1 VCDVF
6 DARTRVLVSGN
17 SGPHL
22 VGAAA
27 RGGGLGLLASADLF
41 GVARTIRGPFG
52 VRVSPGCGLPG
63 AALVD
68 SGAAVVLVDPGGE
81 FPTTS
86 VPVVAGVR
94 SLPEAAAALE
104 AGAAG
109 LLATEDGELSG
120 FVLLQQLLDT
130 YGPGTPIWVAGT
142 GPRTAAGVVAAGAF
156 GVLLDEQLALLPEA
170 RTPATQRGRLS
181 RSDTSLAPLFARRYP
196 DAERAVRDVVAAVR
210 ERSATGPAE
219 QGAPLCGTLGSTLP
233 IVQGPMTRVSDQ
245 PEFAAAVAEHG
256 GFPFVAVA
264 TASGPSTAD
273 LLRRTADLL
282 SDRPWGAGLLG
293 FLDAD
298 LVDRQLAEVKA
309 ARPRCAL
316 LAGGRVAQAKALE
329 AAGIATYVHAPS
341 PILLRQFLD
350 AGLRRFVFEGAEC
363 GGHIGPRSSFVLWEQ
378 QLDVLRGAGPGLEI
392 IFAGGVHDARSAALV
407 AAMAA
412 EQAAA
417 GTGIGVLMGTAYL
430 FTREAVETGA
440 ITDVFQDLLVRA
452 ASTVTLETAPGHR
465 TRCLPSPYT
474 DRFEAVRTELSATS
488 GMPAQEVWQRLE
500 DLNTGRLRIA
510 SKGLRRTDA
519 GLTEVDATAQVS
531 EGLYLAGQVTTLRT
545 GTTTMAELHHQVT
558 TGATNVLRARAER
571 PKTSSDDRDIAIIGI
586 ACSFPGAA
594 DLPAFWSNI
603 LRGIDAVTDV
613 PADRWDSDRYADASA
628 SRWGGFLPPL
638 AFDPLSYGIPPASM
652 GSIDPAQLVSLETAR
667 RALADAGYADRE
679 FDREHTSVI
688 FGAEAGGDLANAA
701 AFRSLLPTYLE
712 RVPEE
717 LLAQLPALTEDT
729 FPGTLAN
736 VISGRIANRLDLRGA
751 NYTVDAACG
760 SSLAA
765 LDVAVKELRQATSAM
780 VLCGAV
786 DLHNGINDYLMF
798 TSAGALSPTGKC
810 RPFDAAADGIVLG
823 EGVACLVLK
832 RLADA
837 ERHGDRVYAVVK
849 GVGAASDGRAL
860 GLTAPRPE
868 GQYRALTRAYVD
880 ARVSP
885 SEVTMVEAHGTG
897 TVVGDATELRTL
909 TEFFTAAGAQPGAIA
924 LGSVKSQIGHTKC
937 AAGLAGLIKAAL
949 ALWHEVMPPTLNL
962 VDPNTAWQ
970 AAVSP
975 FCFATVARPTPG
987 RRGLAGVSAFGFGGT
1002 NFHAVLAPGPVPPNR
1017 EHGLRD
1023 WSSELILVKGTDL
1036 ASARAGLTALAES
1049 DRPLRELAFMAAS
1062 EGAGDPVQLAV
1073 VAESTVDLTDP
1084 TRAFTVAEHGQSGK
1098 VAFLFPGQGSQRAGM
1113 LAELFVH
1120 FPELADMLRLAPEL
1134 VPVVF
1139 PPTAFDDATTD
1150 VQERAVTDTNVAQPA
1165 LGLVEAALCA
1175 LLCELGVTADFLA
1188 GHSFGELAALHAGGA
1203 FDLPTLLNLSRA
1215 RAAAIAGAAGV
1226 RPGAMAAVRASLAEI
1241 AEDLSDPDVVLANNN
1256 GPKQVVVSGTEEAV
1270 GRLVARLRARGL
1282 AAKLIPVAC
1291 AFHSPLVAP
1300 ASDVFAADLEDTVI
1314 ADPVLPVWSNRTGK
1328 RYATGT
1334 VRRELAA
1341 QIAAPVRFA
1350 EQIEDMYES
1359 GARIFVEVGPGR
1371 VLTRLTGDILGSRPH
1386 TAVSC
1391 EPGIRG
1397 LLGAL
1402 GHLAVCGVPVDLERL
1417 FRGRVELT
1425 DPPSS
1430 YWTVDGRAVRA
1441 PDGTTP
1447 VNALA
1452 PARQIARIAMTE
1464 SAPAGRDQVV
1474 AEFLRNSRE
1483 FVAMQREVMLGYLGS
1498 PVPPAPTPRVIEPT
1512 PSVAEIPAARKDEPR
1527 PIAARPADDAVDVLG
1542 TVLAVISDRTGFPPD
1557 MIENGLDLEADL
1569 SIDSIKRTEI
1579 AGTLLSRLGL
1589 VGTAGDDAAD
1599 LLVRERTVT
1608 GLAKRLRDWLAPAPT
1623 QQRLGLT
1630 PRRYRQRLTTAA
1642 FGATDPDR
1650 VRGKTI
1656 AVLHRDTAQDA
1667 VRDAIEARFSD
1678 AGATPVRGAD
1688 ADLVISLDAL
1698 AEADDFCAPRV
1709 FEQVKAARGTFVA
1722 VALGDV
1728 AARRAGLA
1736 GLLRTAAL
1744 ERTAVTRLVIA
1755 ASMTDIDKTLLDEV
1769 LSGDGP
1775 PVVHHLDSGRWTT
1788 TLIEDELGS
1797 IARAGAGPGTGEL
1810 EALGLGP
1817 DSVVLFLGGAHG
1829 VAARAA
1835 VALAASRCRIEL
1847 TGRTP
1852 WPMAGEDES
1861 LPDDSRAMRAALVA
1875 AGHPA
1880 REVEG
1885 RVRTVRAQREIGR
1898 TLDQIAAAGGDATY
1912 HTLDCRDGAAVRRLV
1927 ADVHTRRGRIDG
1939 VVHAAGVIADRLMT
1953 GKDVDSFRNVFDT
1966 KVSAASALLA
1976 GLVDADIR
1984 PAFVAFFGSISALLG
1999 NRGQTDY
2006 AAANDALDLIGE
2018 QWHAATGG
2026 RTLTVHWGPWAPA
2039 AEHGGMVTPELAR
2052 EYERRNV
2059 SMIDPDEATAALLR
2073 ELAYGAPDV
2082 TSVLYAASL
2091 W

>member
-1 VCDVF
+1 MCDVF
-6 DARTRVLVSGN
+6 GARTRVLVSG
-17 SGPHL
+17 SPRL
-22 VGAAA
+22 VAAAA
-27 RGGGLGLLASADLF
+27 RGGGLGLLSADLF
-41 GVARTIRGPFG
+41 GPARTIRGPFG
-52 VRVSPGCGLPG
+52 VRVSSVCRLPG
-63 AALVD
+63 DALVD
-68 SGAAVVLVDPGGE
+68 SGAALVLVDPGGE

-109 LLATEDGELSG
+109 LLTTEDGELSG

-142 GPRTAAGVVAAGAF
+142 GPRTAAAVVAAGAF

-170 RTPATQRGRLS
+170 RTPAAQRGRLS
-181 RSDTSLAPLFARRYP
+181 RSDTSLAPLFARRYR
-196 DAERAVRDVVAAVR
+196 DAESAVRGVAAAVR
-210 ERSATGPAE
+210 ERPATGPAE
-219 QGAPLCGTLGSTLP
+219 QGEPLRRTLGSALP

-264 TASGPSTAD
+264 TADGPSTAG

-282 SDRPWGAGLLG
+282 GDRPWGAGLLG
-293 FLDAD
+293 FLDAE
-298 LVDRQLAEVKA
+298 LLDRQLAEVKA

-329 AAGIATYVHAPS
+329 ATGIATFVHAPS

-392 IFAGGVHDARSAALV
+392 LFAGGVHDARSAAAV

-417 GTGIGVLMGTAYL
+417 GTGVGVLMGTAYL

-440 ITDVFQDLLVRA
+440 ITDVFQDLIVRA

-474 DRFEAVRTELSATS
+474 DRFEAVRTELSATP

-519 GLTEVDATAQVS
+519 GLAAVDATAQVS
-531 EGLYLAGQVTTLRT
+531 EGLYLAGQAAALRT
-545 GTTTMAELHHQVT
+545 GTTTMAELHHEVT
-558 TGATNVLRARAER
+558 TGATNVLLARAER
-571 PKTSSDDRDIAIIGI
+571 RTTPSDDRDIAIVGI
-586 ACSFPGAA
+586 ACSFPGAV

-603 LRGIDAVTDV
+603 LRGIDAVTEV
-613 PADRWDSDRYADASA
+613 PPDRWDADRYADASA

-638 AFDPLSYGIPPASM
+638 EFDPLSYGIPPASM
-652 GSIDPAQLVSLETAR
+652 GAIDPAQLVSLETAR
-667 RALADAGYADRE
+667 RALTDAGYADRG

-701 AFRSLLPTYLE
+701 AFRALLPTYLE
-712 RVPEE
+712 RVPAE
-717 LLAQLPALTEDT
+717 LLAQLPTLTEDT

-765 LDVAVKELRQATSAM
+765 LDIAVKELRQGTSAM

-810 RPFDAAADGIVLG
+810 RPFDGAADGISLG

-837 ERHGDRVYAVVK
+837 ERDGDRVYAVVK

-868 GQYRALTRAYVD
+868 GQHRALDRAYVD
-880 ARVSP
+880 ARVPP

-909 TEFFTAAGAQPGAIA
+909 TEFFTAAGAKPGSIA

-949 ALWHEVMPPTLNL
+949 ALWHEVTPPTLNL
-962 VDPNTAWQ
+962 VDPNTAWR
-970 AAVSP
+970 AGVSP
-975 FCFATVARPTPG
+975 FSFATAARPAPG
-987 RRGLAGVSAFGFGGT
+987 RGGLAGVSAFGFGGT
-1002 NFHAVLAPGPVPPNR
+1002 NFHAVLAPGPVPPDR

-1023 WSSELILVKGTDL
+1023 WSSELVFARGADL
-1036 ASARAGLTALAES
+1036 ESARAGLAALAES
-1049 DRPLRELAFMAAS
+1049 DRPLRELAHMAAS
-1062 EGAGDPVQLAV
+1062 GSDPVQLAV
-1073 VAESTVDLTDP
+1073 VAESRAELADP
-1084 TRAFTVAEHGQSGK
+1084 ARAVSGHGQAGK

-1120 FPELADMLRLAPEL
+1120 FPELADVLRLSPDL

-1139 PPTAFDDATTD
+1139 PPTAFDAATTD
-1150 VQERAVTDTNVAQPA
+1150 AQERAVTDTSVAQPA
-1165 LGLVEAALCA
+1165 LGLMAAALCA
-1175 LLCELGVTADFLA
+1175 LLGELGVRADFLA
-1188 GHSFGELAALHAGGA
+1188 GHSFGELVALHAGGA
-1203 FDLPTLLNLSRA
+1203 FDLSTLLHLSHA
-1215 RAAAIAGAAGV
+1215 RASAIAGAAGAQ
-1226 RPGAMAAVRASLAEI
+1226 PGAMAAVRASEAEI
-1241 AEDLSDPDVVLANNN
+1241 AAELADPDVVLANDN

-1270 GRLVARLRARGL
+1270 GRLVTRLRARGV
-1282 AAKLIPVAC
+1282 AAKLISVAC

-1300 ASDVFAADLEDTVI
+1300 ASEVFATDLGVAAI
-1314 ADPVLPVWSNRTGK
+1314 SDPVLPVWSNHTGK
-1328 RYATGT
+1328 RYASGT

-1350 EQIEDMYES
+1350 EQIDDMYES
-1359 GARIFVEVGPGR
+1359 GARVFVEVGPGR
-1371 VLTRLTGDILGSRPH
+1371 VLTRLTEDILGSRPH
-1386 TAVSC
+1386 TAISC
-1391 EPGIRG
+1391 DGGIRG

-1402 GHLAVCGVPVDLERL
+1402 GQLAVCGVPVDLERL

-1425 DPPSS
+1425 DPRQSS
-1430 YWTVDGRAVRA
+1430 WTVDGRAVRA

-1452 PARQIARIAMTE
+1452 PARQITRIAMTE
-1464 SAPAGRDQVV
+1464 SVPAGRDQVV

-1498 PVPPAPTPRVIEPT
+1498 PVPAAPASRVIEPA
-1512 PSVAEIPAARKDEPR
+1512 PLVAELPAPVRPEPVAVQ
-1527 PIAARPADDAVDVLG
+1527 PDAVDVLG

-1557 MIENGLDLEADL
+1557 VIENGLDLEADL

-1589 VGTAGDDAAD
+1589 VGTAGDEAAD

-1608 GLAKRLRDWLAPAPT
+1608 GLAKRLRDWLEPPT
-1623 QQRLGLT
+1623 RRRLGLT

-1656 AVLHRDTAQDA
+1656 AVLAAPSQDA
-1667 VRDAIEARFSD
+1667 VRDTIEARFSD
-1678 AGATPVRGAD
+1678 AGATPVRDAD
-1688 ADLVISLDAL
+1688 ADVVISLDAL
-1698 AEADDFCAPRV
+1698 AEAEDFCAPRV

-1722 VALGDV
+1722 VAPADV
-1728 AARRAGLA
+1728 ARRAGLA

-1744 ERTAVTRLVIA
+1744 ERTAVTRLVVA
-1755 ASMTDIDKTLLDEV
+1755 ASLTDIDKTLLDEV

-1788 TLIEDELGS
+1788 TLVEEELGS

-1852 WPMAGEDES
+1852 WPMADVS
-1861 LPDDSRAMRAALVA
+1861 PLNDALPDDPRAMRAALVA
-1875 AGHPA
+1875 QGIPA
-1880 REVEG
+1880 RDVEQ
-1885 RVRTVRAQREIGR
+1885 RVRTVQAQREIGR
-1898 TLDQIAAAGGDATY
+1898 TLDEIAAAGGDAAY
-1912 HTLDCRDGAAVRRLV
+1912 RTLDCRDEAAVRRLV
-1927 ADVHTRRGRIDG
+1927 ADVRTRHGRIDG

-1953 GKDVDSFRNVFDT
+1953 GKDVDSFRTVFDT
-1966 KVSAASALLA
+1966 KVNAASALLT
-1976 GLVDADIR
+1976 GLADIR
-1984 PAFVAFFGSISALLG
+1984 PRFVAFFGSISALLG

-2018 QWHAATGG
+2018 QWHATTGA
-2026 RTLTVHWGPWAPA
+2026 RALTVHWGPWAPA

-2059 SMIDPDEATAALLR
+2059 SMIDPDEATAVLLR

-2082 TSVLYAASL
+2082 TSVLYAASP